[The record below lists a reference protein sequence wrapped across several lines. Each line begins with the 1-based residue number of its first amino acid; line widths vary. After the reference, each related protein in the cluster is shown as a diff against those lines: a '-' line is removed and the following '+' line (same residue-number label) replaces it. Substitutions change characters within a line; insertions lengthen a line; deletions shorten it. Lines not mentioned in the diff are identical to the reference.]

1 MPMDITTYG
10 IELGMVKLVKLN
22 LGKTYIDSLTS
33 L

>member
-1 MPMDITTYG
+1 MDITTYR